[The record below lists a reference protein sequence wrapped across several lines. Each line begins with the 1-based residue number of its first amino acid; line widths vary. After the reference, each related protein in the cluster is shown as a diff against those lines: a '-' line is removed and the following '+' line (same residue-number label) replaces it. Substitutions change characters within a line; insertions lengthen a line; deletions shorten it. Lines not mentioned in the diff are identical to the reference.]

1 MCYEDGK
8 NHSLME
14 IYEMMDKGMNDEA
27 LVIVKQALEIIDE
40 KSNEY
45 LSWLNVLGYI
55 YCNLENYSY
64 AFDVYDRYI
73 ELSEQQQDFENLHMG
88 FHQKAMVFRLNKQ
101 YSEALDYIKRE
112 KELIDN
118 YFKDDKLKISVNEY
132 EYGYLLYLMD
142 HVEEANKHMRESL
155 KQALKTEDVI
165 AQACAYRGLAE
176 ISYKNNDLKQA
187 NGYIVQAY
195 DLFIKAEDSI
205 GAEEVIQIRKKMNS
219 AS

>member
-64 AFDVYDRYI
+64 A
-73 ELSEQQQDFENLHMG
+73 SE
-88 FHQKAMVFRLNKQ
+88 
-101 YSEALDYIKRE
+101 
-112 KELIDN
+112 
-118 YFKDDKLKISVNEY
+118 
-132 EYGYLLYLMD
+132 
-142 HVEEANKHMRESL
+142 
-155 KQALKTEDVI
+155 
-165 AQACAYRGLAE
+165 
-176 ISYKNNDLKQA
+176 
-187 NGYIVQAY
+187 
-195 DLFIKAEDSI
+195 
-205 GAEEVIQIRKKMNS
+205 
-219 AS
+219 